1 MILRKMKSLEDL
13 EQRIR
18 GRGVRVEERL
28 ALVRL
33 VDGEDGQAELDRRRK
48 ELLDRVV
55 ELEAEVRKETI
66 G

>member
-1 MILRKMKSLEDL
+1 MKSLEDL

-33 VDGEDGQAELDRRRK
+33 LDGEDGQAELDRRRK

>member
-33 VDGEDGQAELDRRRK
+33 LDGEDGQAELDRRRK